1 MAMQLDVEALKYQLN
16 PYQRNEAASD
26 LRRAADLIEQVGWW
40 QKEPEGPGGQMCL
53 STALAKVTGSEE
65 DRGLCYHSLDCRQC
79 LALTAIAKYTGR
91 MAVSWNDDEAMTKE
105 TILAG
110 MRSCAAW
117 LDKLARED

>member
-1 MAMQLDVEALKYQLN
+1 MATPLDVQALKYQLD

-26 LRRAADLIEQVGWW
+26 LRRAADLIERVGWI
-40 QKEPEGPGGQMCL
+40 QRAPEGPDGQVCL

-65 DRGLCYHSLDCRQC
+65 DRGHHSLNCRQC
-79 LALTAIAKYTGR
+79 LALTAISKYTGR
-91 MAVSWNDDEAMTKE
+91 MAVSWNDDEAMTKG